1 MKNKS
6 KDIFFLRRRKKKER
20 RRKKLIRATLPV
32 YRKQAPCHHENL
44 GVPLLMLP

>member
-6 KDIFFLRRRKKKER
+6 KDFFFLRRRKKKR
-20 RRKKLIRATLPV
+20 RRKKLIRATPLV